1 MYTYRRENFLSYK
14 VALVSLGCSKN
25 LVDSEVMLN
34 ILSSNSYELTQ
45 DTNIA
50 DVIIVNTCGFIE
62 SAKQESIDNI
72 IELGQLKNNGNC
84 KVLIASGCLAER
96 YKEDLI
102 TEMPEL
108 DAVIGTGDYK
118 SILEVIESAM
128 SGSKVVKYGNQE
140 SVDIHELPRVIS
152 TIAASTYLKIAE
164 GCDNRCTYCIIPSL
178 RGKYRSRRFED
189 IMKEATQLAKQGIK
203 EFNVI
208 AQDTTRYGMD
218 LYGKYR
224 IAELLDE
231 LSKIEGVEWI
241 RLQYSYPD
249 EFNDDLINII
259 ATNDKVC
266 KYLDIPIQ
274 HASNA
279 VLKRMG
285 RRTTKEEIKDL
296 VTKLRNTVPNIALR
310 TSLIVGFPGE
320 TENDFKELVDFV
332 KDIRFDRLGVFTYS
346 REEDTPAF
354 QMGEQV
360 EEDVKMKRQER
371 IMLLQSDISLDNNQK
386 MVGKVIKVLIEGLE
400 GNKYYGRSY
409 KDAPEI
415 DGNVFFSSKEKHN
428 PGEFTYV
435 KIVEASEYD
444 LIGEE
449 IYEYSK

>member
-1 MYTYRRENFLSYK
+1 MNYK

-34 ILSSNSYELTQ
+34 ILSSNSYKLTQ
-45 DTNIA
+45 DANEA

-62 SAKQESIDNI
+62 SAKQESIDSI

-102 TEMPEL
+102 NEMPEL

-128 SGSKVVKYGNQE
+128 AGSKVIKYGNQE
-140 SVDIHELPRVIS
+140 SVDIHDLPRVIS
-152 TIAASTYLKIAE
+152 TIATSTYLKIAE

-189 IMKEATQLAKQGIK
+189 ILKEATQLAGMGIK
-203 EFNVI
+203 ELNVI

-231 LSKIEGVEWI
+231 LSKIEGIEWI

-249 EFNDDLINII
+249 EFEDDLIDII
-259 ATNDKVC
+259 ATNDKIC

-274 HASNA
+274 HASNSI
-279 VLKRMG
+279 LKRMG

-296 VTKLRNTVPNIALR
+296 VIKLRGKIPNIALR

-320 TENDFKELVDFV
+320 TESDFKELVDFV

-354 QMGEQV
+354 QMKDQV
-360 EEDVKMKRQER
+360 PDEIKSKRQER

-386 MVGKVIKVLIEGLE
+386 MVGKVVKVFIEGIE

-435 KIVEASEYD
+435 KIIEASEYD

-449 IYEYSK
+449 MNEYSK

>member
-1 MYTYRRENFLSYK
+1 MSYK

-34 ILSSNSYELTQ
+34 ILSSNSYKLTQ
-45 DTNIA
+45 DTNKA

-62 SAKQESIDNI
+62 SAKQESIDHI
-72 IELGQLKNNGNC
+72 IELGQLKNNGKC

-96 YKEDLI
+96 YKEDLMI
-102 TEMPEL
+102 EMPEL

-118 SILEVIESAM
+118 NIIEVIESAM
-128 SGSKVVKYGNQE
+128 AGSKVVKFGNQE
-140 SVDIHELPRVIS
+140 NVDIHELPRVIS
-152 TIAASTYLKIAE
+152 TTASSTYLKIAE
-164 GCDNRCTYCIIPSL
+164 GCDNRCTYCIIPKL

-189 IMKEATQLAKQGIK
+189 IIKEAAQLAGNGIK
-203 EFNVI
+203 ELNVI

-224 IAELLDE
+224 IAELLDA
-231 LSKIEGVEWI
+231 LSKIEGIEWI
-241 RLQYSYPD
+241 RLLYSYPD
-249 EFNDDLINII
+249 EFDDDLIDVI
-259 ATNDKVC
+259 AENDKVC

-274 HASNA
+274 HASNKI
-279 VLKRMG
+279 LKRMG

-296 VTKLRNTVPNIALR
+296 VFKLRSKIPNIALR

-320 TENDFKELVDFV
+320 TESDFKELVDFV
-332 KDIRFDRLGVFTYS
+332 KELQFDRLGVFTYS

-354 QMGEQV
+354 QMEEQV
-360 EEDVKMKRQER
+360 EQEVKLKRQER
-371 IMLLQSDISLDNNQK
+371 IMLLQSDISMDNNQK
-386 MVGKVIKVLIEGLE
+386 MVGKMIKVLIEGKE
-400 GNKYYGRSY
+400 GKKYYGRSY

-428 PGEFTYV
+428 IGDFTYV

-449 IYEYSK
+449 MNEYSK